1 MGLYIV
7 LQHSHPSIYSTCY
20 FSSKTFE
27 IKILFLFPQLSTFSG
42 RESLV
47 IRLYKDYFFAFGRL
61 APYLE
66 RRCVRFATPAVSRV
80 PRTM

>member
-20 FSSKTFE
+20 ISPAKLL
-27 IKILFLFPQLSTFSG
+27 INLFRLKLSDISD
-42 RESLV
+42 REQSALLLV
-47 IRLYKDYFFAFGRL
+47 EVIDYFLAFGRF